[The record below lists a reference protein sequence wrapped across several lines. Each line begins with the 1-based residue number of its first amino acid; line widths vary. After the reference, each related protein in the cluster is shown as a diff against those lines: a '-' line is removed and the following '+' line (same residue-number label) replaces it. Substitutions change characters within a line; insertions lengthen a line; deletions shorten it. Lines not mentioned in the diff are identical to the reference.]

1 MGVFTHCYILYVWG
15 EVGHLF
21 FLAFLAEYSYYFF
34 IIIMMQWYIFETTS
48 GKNCEQ
54 YTRK

>member
-34 IIIMMQWYIFETTS
+34 IIIMMQ
-48 GKNCEQ
+48 
-54 YTRK
+54 